1 MSRPIVTLT
10 TDFGLDSPYVAQMK
24 GVLLSNGRDP
34 QLVDI
39 THLVPPQS
47 IRHAEVMLRAAAFAF
62 PLGTVHLVVV
72 DPGVGTPRRAI
83 AVEARGMR
91 FVGPDNGV
99 LGLAL
104 AEPGARAVVLD
115 HAEIFL
121 HPVSAT
127 FHGRDVFA
135 PVAAE
140 LADGAALTEV
150 GTLIDDARPTTLP
163 APRVEAGEVHGEVLI
178 ADSFGNLLTNI
189 PAALA
194 AAVTHI
200 EIAGHPA
207 ERVRTFGDG
216 PRGTLLVIEGS
227 EGFLELAIRDG
238 SAASLFGGAHQGLE
252 VRCRT
257 SATASMS

>member
-24 GVLLSNGRDP
+24 GVLLSALRDA

-39 THLVPPQS
+39 CHLVPPQA

-62 PLGTVHLVVV
+62 PLGTVHVVVV
-72 DPGVGTPRRAI
+72 DPGVGTNRRPI
-83 AVEARGMR
+83 AVQARGVS

-104 AEPGARAVVLD
+104 TQPGARAVVLD
-115 HAEIFL
+115 RSELFL

-127 FHGRDVFA
+127 FHGRDIFS

-140 LADGAALTEV
+140 LAAGVPLEAV
-150 GTLIDDARPTTLP
+150 GTPIDDACPSTLP
-163 APRVEAGEVHGEVLI
+163 VPHVGPREVRGEVLV

-189 PAALA
+189 PAAA
-194 AAVTHI
+194 FDATWSVMVDGHVAV
-200 EIAGHPA
+200 
-207 ERVRTFGDG
+207 RVRTFGEG
-216 PRGTLLVIEGS
+216 PRGDLLVLEGS
-227 EGFLELAIRDG
+227 EGFLEIAVREG
-238 SAASLFGGAHQGLE
+238 SAALLLGRASGVE
-252 VRCRT
+252 VTCCPAPAT
-257 SATASMS
+257 SSS